1 MKHFILGHNKG
12 FTLIELI
19 MVIIIV
25 GILAISVAVK
35 WPTGLKD
42 EAAIKEFIR
51 AFRYAQHQAMTRE
64 YDPSVLNNAWGIFIS
79 GSNQYTIRK
88 RDGTSAI
95 PEYTSRNLLDDT
107 ANTLTGPNIIFNGLG
122 EPMDTAGTLLAADD
136 TYTVNG
142 IIVTVCSETGFIAR
156 GACP

>member
-1 MKHFILGHNKG
+1 MKYLFLIHNKG

-19 MVIIIV
+19 MVITIV
-25 GILAISVAVK
+25 GILAISVAVR
-35 WPTGLKD
+35 WPTGLED

-64 YDPSVLNNAWGIFIS
+64 YDPADITQAWGIFRT
-79 GSNQYTIRK
+79 GDQYTIRQN
-88 RDGTSAI
+88 DGTSAI
-95 PEYTSRNLLDDT
+95 PEYTNRNLLDDA
-107 ANTLTGPNIIFNGLG
+107 ANTLTGPDIIFNGLG
-122 EPMDTAGTLLAADD
+122 EPMDTAGNQLAADD

-142 IIVTVCSETGFIAR
+142 ITVTVCSETGFVAR